1 LITPGIDPEI
11 AMKGLRNMKQ
21 LRFLHVF
28 DKNFAENTYY
38 WRICEDEDC
47 FDKYISPVFFPTAPI
62 NEPTPENFNE
72 VRLYFPNALR
82 WLSWKGYPFRSLP
95 KSFQPNNLVALEISN
110 SIIAQLWEYEDRKVE
125 Y

>member
-1 LITPGIDPEI
+1 
-11 AMKGLRNMKQ
+11 MKGLGNMKQ

-28 DKNFAENTYY
+28 DKDFSKYKYNWNFAK
-38 WRICEDEDC
+38 DEDW
-47 FDKYISPVFFPTAPI
+47 FDNNWKFD
-62 NEPTPENFNE
+62 EG
-72 VRLYFPNALR
+72 RQYFPNALR